1 MTETDPALE
10 QAREHVKGVRD
21 FFYHLMTFVLVGA
34 LLVVIDRG
42 GGANDGF
49 AGLDFAHWVLVFW
62 GFGVAGH
69 AISVFLGDYRVQKVY
84 ERTKRR

>member
-1 MTETDPALE
+1 MTESDPALA
-10 QAREHVKGVRD
+10 QAREHVKAVRD

-34 LLVVIDRG
+34 FLIVIDRG

-49 AGLDFAHWVLVFW
+49 AGLDFAHWVLIFW

-69 AISVFLGDYRVQKVY
+69 AISVFFGDYRVRKVY
-84 ERTKRR
+84 EQGKRR